1 MGSRKR
7 AFAPVLE
14 GRLEDRLALSGA
26 GAAPGGLVP
35 SQVHP
40 HPPAPRQAIFMTR
53 QYSRVLTG
61 IHMATVQLGRSDGS
75 PAAYDRAA
83 RQIVGQVWTVPY
95 ARQSG
100 LADRITGALPSYGV
114 HQAGKLYGD
123 IRQTLIVY
131 LSHEVDEGRLLVRT
145 TPQSFFSDADLV
157 GDDARIHNPQNSFLY
172 DAFLLGI
179 SGGAGGTG
187 GLVDSSGAAS
197 GP

>member
-7 AFAPVLE
+7 AFTPVLE
-14 GRLEDRLALSGA
+14 GRLEDRLVLSGV
-26 GAAPGGLVP
+26 GTAPGGLVP
-35 SQVHP
+35 SQVHH
-40 HPPAPRQAIFMTR
+40 HPPAPRQAILMTR

-61 IHMATVQLGRSDGS
+61 IHMATVQLGRGDGS

-83 RQIVGQVWTVPY
+83 RQIVGQLWTIPY
-95 ARQSG
+95 SRQSG
-100 LADRITGALPSYGV
+100 LVDRVTGALPSYGV

-131 LSHEVDEGRLLVRT
+131 LGHEVDEGRLLVRT

-157 GDDARIHNPQNSFLY
+157 GDDARIHNPENSFLY
-172 DAFLLGI
+172 DAYILGI
-179 SGGAGGTG
+179 SG
-187 GLVDSSGAAS
+187 GLVDSSGASAS